1 MLNRLEGRGLTPLL
15 QVESVSKKYGDNVV
29 LANIDF
35 SLQAGTVHGVIGQNG
50 AGKSTLVGIISGIV
64 VPDSGEVRVS
74 DKSIEHGNPR
84 AALSAGIATVYQ
96 ELSLLPELAVYENMF
111 LGDEIVK
118 NRRLDSS
125 EMIEQTRALLSEL
138 GGYGIDAA
146 SRTWRLSL
154 AQRQIVEI
162 ARCVR
167 RNVKVLI
174 LDEPSAVLGSSE
186 ISTLFELIKRLNA
199 RGTGVIYISHRL
211 AEVEQISDQI
221 TVLRDGCSALLQ
233 SRENFDRQKLIR
245 AMIGNESSF
254 RETSHTK
261 ISATNAFSVVGLKL
275 HNNDEVGISFTLLG
289 GEILGVAGHTG
300 SGRSSLLKGLAGL
313 GGVIGGSIEI
323 EGVRYEGKDLK
334 KLKGLSVRYL
344 PEDRK
349 KLGLFLDRSIRD
361 NIVVSDVSAL
371 SKFGILNLKK
381 IMSITQELFIKL
393 EIRAQGLDQQVSRL
407 SGGNQQKVLLA
418 RTMLSAPQV
427 LLLDEPL
434 RGVDVGAKTE
444 IIAAIKS
451 HVALGNVALVV
462 SSELADIIAL
472 TNKVLIL
479 RNGATYSLMSKPNLD
494 ENELA
499 LAVENS

>member
-1 MLNRLEGRGLTPLL
+1 M
-15 QVESVSKKYGDNVV
+15 
-29 LANIDF
+29 
-35 SLQAGTVHGVIGQNG
+35 
-50 AGKSTLVGIISGIV
+50 
-64 VPDSGEVRVS
+64 
-74 DKSIEHGNPR
+74 
-84 AALSAGIATVYQ
+84 
-96 ELSLLPELAVYENMF
+96 
-111 LGDEIVK
+111 
-118 NRRLDSS
+118 
-125 EMIEQTRALLSEL
+125 
-138 GGYGIDAA
+138 
-146 SRTWRLSL
+146 
-154 AQRQIVEI
+154 
-162 ARCVR
+162 
-167 RNVKVLI
+167 
-174 LDEPSAVLGSSE
+174 
-186 ISTLFELIKRLNA
+186 
-199 RGTGVIYISHRL
+199 IYISHRL

-221 TVLRDGCSALLQ
+221 TVLRDGCTALLQ
-233 SRENFDRQKLIR
+233 SRENFDRPKLIR

-254 RETSHTK
+254 RETAHTK
-261 ISATNAFSVVGLKL
+261 ISVTNAVSVDGLKL
-275 HNNDEVGISFTLLG
+275 HNNDEAGISFTLLR

-300 SGRSSLLKGLAGL
+300 SGRSRLLKGLAGL

-323 EGVRYEGKDLK
+323 DGVKYEGKDLK

-361 NIVVSDVSAL
+361 NIVVSDVSTL
-371 SKFGILNLKK
+371 SKFGFLNFKK
-381 IMSITQELFIKL
+381 IMLISQEFFIKL
-393 EIRAQGLDQQVSRL
+393 RIRAQGLDQLVARL

-444 IIAAIKS
+444 IIDAIKS

-479 RNGATYSLMSKPNLD
+479 RNGATHSLMSKPNLD